1 MPIPSRPIKVSDG
14 PYGMLRLSS
23 QIVVNLCSKS
33 HSEADKNFIKARWT
47 GKGNLPPM
55 VRVRHTGAIL
65 INGNGLYSTDGKRI
79 TMTEA
84 KEALGLYQ

>member
-1 MPIPSRPIKVSDG
+1 
-14 PYGMLRLSS
+14 MLRLSS
-23 QIVVNLCSKS
+23 QFVVNLCSKS
-33 HSEADKNFIKARWT
+33 HSEADKNMIKAVW
-47 GKGNLPPM
+47 KDNLPPM

-65 INGNGLYSTDGKRI
+65 INGNGLHSTDGKRI